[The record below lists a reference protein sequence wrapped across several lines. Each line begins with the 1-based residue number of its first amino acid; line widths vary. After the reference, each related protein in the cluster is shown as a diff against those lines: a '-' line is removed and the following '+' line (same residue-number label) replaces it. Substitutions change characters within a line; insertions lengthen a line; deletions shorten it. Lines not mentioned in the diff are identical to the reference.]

1 MDKNLIGTNAG
12 IVWRTM
18 TGRYCWTFQELKE
31 QIGLS
36 DAELWSA
43 IGWLARE
50 NQIEFVSSEE
60 EVRIYLN
67 QSYF

>member
-31 QIGLS
+31 QIGMS

-50 NQIEFVSSEE
+50 NQIEFDSSEE

>member
-18 TGRYCWTFQELKE
+18 AGRYCWTFQELKE
-31 QIGLS
+31 QIELS

-50 NQIEFVSSEE
+50 NQIEFDNSGEE
-60 EVRIYLN
+60 GRIYLN